1 MTRPPLNPHQ
11 SPSWAPSK
19 HFAPQPSIHA
29 EQGVPSGAPFA
40 FLEQAMIKLTHEATQ
55 SPTVP
60 TSPVATETQSETG
73 TPLEQGASKPM
84 PALIVFGPDKDGKP
98 HASWFAEVDVA
109 LATKAAGV
117 MGMRTLPLQDEAAF
131 AIAAQLPQ
139 GRVFASGRA
148 FVPFVAKGVY
158 ARLAALVGPGEVAA
172 PAEGSKA
179 TGGPAKGPNE
189 PSATKDQLGGEAGRY
204 PRNWAGVAIGSLVLI
219 SEGEGDGWY
228 EAEVIDAKAGGI
240 YTLRWRDWP
249 DLPLLVRRREH
260 MALLHPNTAAV
271 EAA

>member
-1 MTRPPLNPHQ
+1 
-11 SPSWAPSK
+11 
-19 HFAPQPSIHA
+19 
-29 EQGVPSGAPFA
+29 
-40 FLEQAMIKLTHEATQ
+40 MINFTHEATQ
-55 SPTVP
+55 SPTEPVD
-60 TSPVATETQSETG
+60 PVAIETRPEASP
-73 TPLEQGASKPM
+73 PLEQGASIPM

-98 HASWFAEVDVA
+98 HASWFAEQDLT

-117 MGMRTLPLQDEAAF
+117 MGMRTLPLQEEAAF

-158 ARLAALVGPGEVAA
+158 ARLNALAGPGEVIVPAA
-172 PAEGSKA
+172 DAKA
-179 TGGPAKGPNE
+179 AGGAAKGPNE
-189 PSATKDQLGGEAGRY
+189 PSISEAQPNGEVARY

-228 EAEVIDAKAGGI
+228 EAEVIEAKAGGI
-240 YTLRWRDWP
+240 YALRWRDWP

-260 MALLHPNTAAV
+260 MALLHPNTAAA

>member
-1 MTRPPLNPHQ
+1 
-11 SPSWAPSK
+11 
-19 HFAPQPSIHA
+19 
-29 EQGVPSGAPFA
+29 
-40 FLEQAMIKLTHEATQ
+40 MIKLAKPNTKLTIEADPA
-55 SPTVP
+55 PTAAPLQGTAASTEAALSTP
-60 TSPVATETQSETG
+60 T
-73 TPLEQGASKPM
+73 

-98 HASWFAEVDVA
+98 HASWFTEPDVV

-117 MGMRTLPLQDEAAF
+117 MGMRTLTLTDEAAF

-158 ARLAALVGPGEVAA
+158 ARLSALAGSSAGIA
-172 PAEGSKA
+172 PAEGPEA
-179 TGGPAKGPNE
+179 AGGPAKSPNE
-189 PSATKDQLGGEAGRY
+189 PSDSKAQPGGESDRY
-204 PRNWAGVAIGSLVLI
+204 PRNWAAVAVGSLVLI

-228 EAEVIDAKAGGI
+228 EAEVIEAKAGGI

>member
-1 MTRPPLNPHQ
+1 
-11 SPSWAPSK
+11 
-19 HFAPQPSIHA
+19 
-29 EQGVPSGAPFA
+29 
-40 FLEQAMIKLTHEATQ
+40 MIKLTHEATQ
-55 SPTVP
+55 SPTV
-60 TSPVATETQSETG
+60 TTRPVATETQSEMG

-158 ARLAALVGPGEVAA
+158 ARLDALADPGEVTA
-172 PAEGSKA
+172 PAKGAEA
-179 TGGPAKGPNE
+179 AGGPAKGPIE
-189 PSATKDQLGGEAGRY
+189 SSASEAHPDGEAGRY

-228 EAEVIDAKAGGI
+228 EAEVIEAKAGGI

-260 MALLHPNTAAV
+260 MALLHPNTAAA